1 MRLSGALLALM
12 LLTTFAFVGFVV
24 YKFLSYLGKESSRYR
39 GPYRQIFKTLFDDK
53 HRLN

>member
-1 MRLSGALLALM
+1 MRLSGELFALM
-12 LLTTFAFVGFVV
+12 LLATFGFVGFVV

-39 GPYRQIFKTLFDDK
+39 GPHRALFKNLFDDK